1 MVQTI
6 GDMGRAAY
14 LAPPAGLRRLLVLAA
29 AALAVSAG
37 SAGAESGTAPL
48 PTRLARALSVP
59 HVAPALT
66 GALAFDLK
74 TGKTLFAQHGAT
86 SLAPASTEKLATA
99 YAALYTLGADY
110 RIETDVLGQGH
121 LSGATWQG
129 SLVLKG
135 YGDPTLSRGDLRS
148 LAAQLH
154 TAGIRRVT
162 AGVVGDESF
171 FDSRRTVSG
180 WKPSFYV
187 NESPPLSALIVDRG
201 RSGGIVSPEPAL
213 AAAMAFRAALRKAGI
228 AVAGSVRV
236 AAVAAAD
243 FPLAF
248 VYSAP
253 LSRLVRAMAL
263 ESDNFTAE
271 MLLKQLGAVEGRNG
285 SSAAGAAVVRQI
297 LRVSGVPLA
306 GVRIVDGSGLAVTN
320 RLTAAALVGILT
332 AAWAEP
338 EIRGALV
345 QALPVAGV
353 SGTLSDR
360 LRRPPARGN
369 VIAKTGTTN
378 ISSALSGYVKRR
390 YVFAVVQNGRPVSTW
405 WARVAQDRFVT
416 VLAATG

>member
-1 MVQTI
+1 MVQTL

-14 LAPPAGLRRLLVLAA
+14 LAPRTGLGVLAVAA
-29 AALAVSAG
+29 AALALGAG
-37 SAGAESGTAPL
+37 SAGAEAARAPL

-74 TGKTLFAQHGAT
+74 TGKTLFAQHGTT

-110 RIETDVLGQGH
+110 RIETDVLGKGR
-121 LSGATWQG
+121 LAGTTWEG

-135 YGDPTLSRGDLRS
+135 YGDPTLSSGDLRT
-148 LAAQLH
+148 LAAQLR
-154 TAGIRRVT
+154 AVGIRRVT
-162 AGVVGDESF
+162 AGIVGDESF

-201 RSGGIVSPEPAL
+201 RLGGIVSPEPAL
-213 AAAMAFRAALRKAGI
+213 AAATDFRAVLRKAGI
-228 AVAGSVRV
+228 AVTGSVRV

-248 VYSAP
+248 VHSPP
-253 LSRLVRAMAL
+253 LARLVRLMGL

-271 MLLKQLGAVEGRNG
+271 MLLKQLGAVEGRSG

-297 LRVSGVPLA
+297 LRVSGIPLA

-332 AAWAEP
+332 AAWTQP
-338 EIRGALV
+338 EIREPLL

-360 LRRPPARGN
+360 LRRPPTRGN

-378 ISSALSGYVKRR
+378 ISSALSGYVKQR
-390 YVFAVVQNGRPVSTW
+390 YVFAVLQNGRPVSTW

-416 VLAATG
+416 VLASTA